1 MPWDFLGNEWAVE
14 HLRKHASDRAPRH
27 AYLIFGP
34 AGIGRRTLALRFA
47 MALNCTQPTLAG
59 DACGMCR
66 ACSLLAKMQHPDLEV
81 VQANQAAG
89 QLKVDQIREL
99 QHRLALAPYEARYRI
114 ALLLNFERANASAAN
129 ALLKTLEEPPE
140 RVILILTADSPESLL
155 PTIVSRCEGIRLR
168 PVEMDYL
175 AALLISRLG
184 ISAEQAQLLSHL
196 SNGCPGLA
204 IQLHDEPHRIAEWQ
218 AGVQAHLHLLTESWI
233 ERFALAEHLAK
244 EKDRQRLM
252 LTLQCWLSFWRDV
265 LISSN
270 QASSSLTNINLKE
283 EISNTA
289 QKITWQQAFAS
300 MSAIQ
305 KTITL
310 LDSNVNT
317 RLALENL
324 MLQLPQL

>member
-14 HLRKHASDRAPRH
+14 HLRKHASEGAPRH

-66 ACSLLAKMQHPDLEV
+66 SCVQLAKMQHPDLEV

-114 ALLLNFERANASAAN
+114 ALLLKFERANPSAAN

-140 RVILILTADSPESLL
+140 RVIIILTADSPDSLL

-175 AALLISRLG
+175 AEQLITRLQ
-184 ISAEQAQLLSHL
+184 ISPEQAQLLSHL

-204 IQLHDEPHRIAEWQ
+204 IQLHEKPHRITEWQ
-218 AGVQAHLHLLTESWI
+218 AGVQSHLELLTRSFI
-233 ERFALAEHLAK
+233 ERFALAENLVK

-252 LTLQCWLSFWRDV
+252 LTLQYWLSFWRDV
-265 LISSN
+265 LMAFDHSTHP
-270 QASSSLTNINLKE
+270 LTNIQLKD
-283 EISNTA
+283 EIISTT
-289 QKITWQQAFAS
+289 QKITWQQAFAAVK
-300 MSAIQ
+300 AIQ

-310 LDSNVNT
+310 LDSNVNP
-317 RLALENL
+317 RLALEIL
-324 MLQLPQL
+324 LLQLPHL